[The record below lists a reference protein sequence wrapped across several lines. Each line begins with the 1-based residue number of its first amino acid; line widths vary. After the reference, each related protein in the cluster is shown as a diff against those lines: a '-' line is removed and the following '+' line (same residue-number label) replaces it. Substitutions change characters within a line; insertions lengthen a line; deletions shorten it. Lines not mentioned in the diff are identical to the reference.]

1 MIIVFRSG
9 MTKRIGDGKRL
20 QGTFRRLF
28 CLTLDKGEIWSE
40 MVRVLMDVSVS
51 KSYVCLPRR
60 LSEFAATISELSQW

>member
-9 MTKRIGDGKRL
+9 TTKRIGDGIL

-40 MVRVLMDVSVS
+40 MVQVLMDVSVS

-60 LSEFAATISELSQW
+60 LSEFAATMSELSQW

>member
-9 MTKRIGDGKRL
+9 TTKRIGDGIL
-20 QGTFRRLF
+20 QDTFRRLF

-40 MVRVLMDVSVS
+40 MVQVLMDVSVS

-60 LSEFAATISELSQW
+60 LSEFAATMSELSQW